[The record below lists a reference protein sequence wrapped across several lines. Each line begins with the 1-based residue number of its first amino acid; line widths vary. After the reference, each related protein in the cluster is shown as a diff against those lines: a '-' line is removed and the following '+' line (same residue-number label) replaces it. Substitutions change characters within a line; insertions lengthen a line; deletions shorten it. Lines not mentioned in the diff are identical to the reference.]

1 MSWDGPLTVDG
12 AVVPSSDFE
21 RYDND
26 YAQVEWGS
34 RVMQISSA
42 NYNILLDFPNGNILF
57 D

>member
-12 AVVPSSDFE
+12 DAVPSSGFK

-34 RVMQISSA
+34 RVMQVSSA
-42 NYNILLDFPNGNILF
+42 NYNILLDFPNGNVSF

>member
-1 MSWDGPLTVDG
+1 MSWGGPLTVDG
-12 AVVPSSDFE
+12 AVVPSSDFK

-34 RVMQISSA
+34 QVMQISSA

>member
-12 AVVPSSDFE
+12 DAVPSSDFK

-42 NYNILLDFPNGNILF
+42 NYNILIDFPNGNILF